1 MPLLPRI
8 LALLI
13 AIAAL
18 LGIFL
23 DTSAVAASSGWP
35 LAIWTVLGYFTIL
48 TNLLVAATFLSVAAG
63 RPPSPRWFG
72 GVVLAI
78 ALVGVIYA
86 ALLAGLRELTGG
98 SIVANFLMHQFTP
111 VAVPLFWL
119 AFAVKGGLRRRDP
132 LLWALYPLAYLG
144 YALARGGVEGRYAYP
159 FIDLGQLGAAAV
171 ARNAALIAAG
181 FVLAGWALVWLDRRL
196 AR

>member
-1 MPLLPRI
+1 MSLLPRS

-18 LGIFL
+18 AGIFL
-23 DTSAVAASSGWP
+23 DTSAVAASSGWL

-48 TNLLVAATFLSVAAG
+48 TNLLVAATFLFIAAG

-72 GVVLAI
+72 GIVLAI

-86 ALLAGLRELTGG
+86 TLLAGLRELTGG
-98 SIVANFLMHQFTP
+98 SILANFLMHQFTP

-119 AFAVKGGLRRRDP
+119 AFAGKGGLRWHDP

-144 YALARGGVEGRYAYP
+144 YALARGGVEGLYAYP
-159 FIDLGQLGAAAV
+159 FIDLAELGRLAV